1 MNKILARGGIEF
13 LAVLLGITM
22 SFNVDE
28 WKQDK
33 EIEKRLKS
41 DYINIQKDLRK
52 DIVLLERVLAVQQ
65 ESFESG
71 LKALEMIKNKEKFD
85 YKKFINNLS
94 NVWNSST
101 FFGTS
106 SAYDASISSGRLTYF
121 GNDEIANEIGIIYGH
136 FYSRMDLNG
145 EQLDSFWYSSNFG
158 RKYFGSDPFE
168 SEAKKANLKKIFSND
183 YLGALQTFI
192 DEIQRFY
199 ISKAKNALNQMK
211 KVDLLLNEKIKEL

>member
-52 DIVLLERVLAVQQ
+52 DIALLEKVIVSQQ
-65 ESFESG
+65 KSFEGGSV
-71 LKALEMIKNKEKFD
+71 ALEMITNKEMFD
-85 YKKFINNLS
+85 YNKFIENLKK
-94 NVWNSST
+94 VWNGST

-106 SAYDASISSGRLTYF
+106 SAYNASVSSGRLTYF
-121 GNDEIANEIGIIYGH
+121 G
-136 FYSRMDLNG
+136 
-145 EQLDSFWYSSNFG
+145 
-158 RKYFGSDPFE
+158 K
-168 SEAKKANLKKIFSND
+168 
-183 YLGALQTFI
+183 
-192 DEIQRFY
+192 
-199 ISKAKNALNQMK
+199 
-211 KVDLLLNEKIKEL
+211 

>member
-1 MNKILARGGIEF
+1 MKNILARGGIEF

-106 SAYDASISSGRLTYF
+106 SAYDASVSSGRLTYF

-145 EQLDSFWYSSNFG
+145 EQLDSFWYSGDFG
-158 RKYFGSDPFE
+158 IKYFGSDPFE
-168 SEAKKANLKKIFSND
+168 PETKKANLKKIFSND

-199 ISKAKNALNQMK
+199 IGKAENALNQMK